1 MPISLIG
8 ILGYFVQIL
17 QFVFLARLVAQLL
30 DAQGRNPITRFLL
43 ELTEPILAP
52 IRRLMPATGGLD
64 FSPTIVLVLLFFLQ
78 RFLVS
83 AV

>member
-1 MPISLIG
+1 MHLSLIG
-8 ILGYFVQIL
+8 ILGYFIQIL
-17 QFVFLARLVAQLL
+17 QFVFLARLVAQLI

-43 ELTEPILAP
+43 ELTEPILTP

-83 AV
+83 AF

>member
-1 MPISLIG
+1 MPVSLIG
-8 ILGYFVQIL
+8 ILGYFIQIL
-17 QFVFLARLVAQLL
+17 QFIFLARLVAQLI
-30 DAQGRNPITRFLL
+30 DPAAGNPITRFLV

-83 AV
+83 SF

>member
-1 MPISLIG
+1 MPVSLIG
-8 ILGYFVQIL
+8 ILGYFIQIL
-17 QFVFLARLVAQLL
+17 QFVFLARLVAQLI
-30 DAQGRNPITRFLL
+30 DPAAGNPITRFLV

-83 AV
+83 SF

>member
-1 MPISLIG
+1 MPVSLVG
-8 ILGYFVQIL
+8 ILGYFIQIL
-17 QFVFLARLVAQLL
+17 QFVFLARLVAQLI

-43 ELTEPILAP
+43 GLTEPILAP

>member
-1 MPISLIG
+1 MPISLVG
-8 ILGYFVQIL
+8 ILGYFIQIL
-17 QFVFLARLVAQLL
+17 QFVFLARLVAQLI

-43 ELTEPILAP
+43 GLTEPILAP

>member
-8 ILGYFVQIL
+8 ILGYFIQIL
-17 QFVFLARLVAQLL
+17 QFVFIARLIAQLI
-30 DAQGRNPITRFLL
+30 DSQGRNPITRFLL

-83 AV
+83 SF

>member
-1 MPISLIG
+1 MPISLVG
-8 ILGYFVQIL
+8 ILGYFIQIL
-17 QFVFLARLVAQLL
+17 QFVFLARLVAQLI